1 VLWKGAGA
9 ARRKRDRHVPGP
21 RGGEGA
27 DRAGEGVGSW
37 WQAAQ
42 FTSAQRGRAQH
53 ARLQRQEEHLKSSQR
68 LRAQR
73 LVLYRLVLCTA
84 PAGAVVAGCKAAGAV
99 QRQREGVAGLRNCGR
114 GEDCADREGEGVGLV
129 WRKDAEFRWA
139 ATAAHAQLLR

>member
-9 ARRKRDRHVPGP
+9 ARRKRDRLVPGP

-73 LVLYRLVLCTA
+73 LVLCRLVLWTA
-84 PAGAVVAGCKAAGAV
+84 PGAVVAGCKAAGAA
-99 QRQREGVAGLRNCGR
+99 QRQREGVAGLRNRGR
-114 GEDCADREGEGVGLV
+114 GEDCAVREGGGVGLV